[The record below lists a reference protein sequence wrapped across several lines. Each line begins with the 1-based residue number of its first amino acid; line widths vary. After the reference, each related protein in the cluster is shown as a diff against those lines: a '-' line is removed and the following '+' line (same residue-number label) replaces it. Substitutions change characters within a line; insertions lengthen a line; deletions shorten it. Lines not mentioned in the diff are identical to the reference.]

1 MISRREFFGLATL
14 GTVGALMVGC
24 SNPSDDKNTT
34 PSSIAALKSMKD
46 RVVPISVEERKTR
59 IERAKE
65 LMGKHNIDAIVVMG
79 GSTLNYFTG
88 ISWGI
93 SERML
98 ALIIPKSKK
107 PFIVCPF
114 FEKTR
119 AMEQIEGGP
128 LDDLNMILTWQEH
141 ESPYQKVIN
150 GLKEIGISSGKIGI
164 EETVRFVFSDGIDNA
179 SNAFDI
185 VSATPVTAGCR
196 GVKDAHEI
204 ELMRIASEATFK
216 AYKAAFEAVE
226 VGMTQGEFSQLISQA
241 HSKLGFRG
249 FASVQVGKYAALPH
263 GSRTPQKIMENEV
276 VLIDG
281 GCQVEGYWSD
291 LSRTFV
297 IGTPNQKTIDAF
309 NIVLEAQ
316 TKAVEVARPGIE
328 AQEVDAAARKVI
340 VDAGY
345 GPDYEYFTHRLG
357 HGMGLDMHEWPYLV
371 KGNTTILEPGMTFSD
386 EPGIYVPDEFG
397 IRLEDDLLITENGA
411 ELLTPQSPSLTN
423 PFGPDPN
430 Q

>member
-1 MISRREFFGLATL
+1 MISRREFFGLAAL
-14 GTVGALMVGC
+14 GTVGAIITGC
-24 SNPSDDKNTT
+24 STT
-34 PSSIAALKSMKD
+34 VKENVLPPSIASLKSMKD
-46 RVVPISVEERKTR
+46 RVVPISVDERKQR
-59 IERAKE
+59 IERAKK
-65 LMGKHNIDAIVVMG
+65 LMGAHKIDAIVVMG

-88 ISWGI
+88 ISWGT

-98 ALIIPKSKK
+98 ALVIPRNKQ

-128 LDDLNMILTWQEH
+128 LDDLNMIITWQEH
-141 ESPYQKVIN
+141 ESPYKKLVG
-150 GLKEIGISSGKIGI
+150 GLKDVGISSGRIGI
-164 EETVRFVFSDGIDNA
+164 EETVRFVFSDGINNA
-179 SNAFDI
+179 TNSFDI

-196 GVKDAHEI
+196 GIKDAHEI

-216 AYKAAFEAVE
+216 AYKAAYEAVE
-226 VGMTQGEFSQLISQA
+226 VGMTQGEFSQLIAQA
-241 HSKLGFRG
+241 HSRLGFRG
-249 FASVQVGKYAALPH
+249 YASVQVGKYAALPH

-297 IGTPNQKTIDAF
+297 LGTPNQKTKDAF
-309 NIVLEAQ
+309 DIVLEAQ
-316 TKAVEVARPGIE
+316 TKALEVARPGIE
-328 AQEVDAAARKVI
+328 AQELDAAARKVI
-340 VDAGY
+340 TDAGY
-345 GPDYEYFTHRLG
+345 GPDYKYFTHRLG

-397 IRLEDDLLITENGA
+397 IRLEDDLLITESGA
-411 ELLTPQSPSLTN
+411 ELLTSQSPSLTD
-423 PFGPDPN
+423 PFGPARN
-430 Q
+430 R